1 MVMKS
6 YSLGRVAQYARYHYV
21 SNMKHYFSMVSAML
35 LVPVVFGILAGDVE
49 IVTGICAAL
58 YLFSG
63 FIFSVRTTY
72 AMRDRGTKILE
83 CVVPISNEERMTF
96 MLFNIAV
103 VAPVVATLVPIVS
116 MLIVA
121 PFDHDAVGL
130 VAKMVDMLKEFYL
143 QWPIYVVV
151 QIIGSASL
159 LLNLVARR
167 NLIIAYI
174 GAFLGS
180 VTALTIIGRAGIEI
194 LINSDVTRVEVLE
207 LSEKLS
213 TAIFIALPILFYLC
227 CYWSLRRRQ
236 MKW

>member
-21 SNMKHYFSMVSAML
+21 SNMKHYFSMVATML
-35 LVPVVFGILAGDVE
+35 LVPVVFGILSGDVE
-49 IVTGICAAL
+49 TVTGICAAL

-96 MLFNIAV
+96 MFFNIAV
-103 VAPVVATLVPIVS
+103 VAPIVAALVPVVG

-121 PFDHDAVGL
+121 LFDYETFDLWGRIMDLLRNV
-130 VAKMVDMLKEFYL
+130 YL
-143 QWPIYVVV
+143 QWPIYIVV

-167 NLIIAYI
+167 NLVVVYVA
-174 GAFLGS
+174 AFLGS
-180 VTALTIIGRAGIEI
+180 VTALTLIGRAGIEI
-194 LINSDVTRVEVLE
+194 LINNDVQIEMLE
-207 LSEKLS
+207 LNEEVS
-213 TAIFIALPILFYLC
+213 TALFIALPILFYLC
-227 CYWSLRRRQ
+227 CYWALRRRQ

>member
-1 MVMKS
+1 MKS
-6 YSLGRVAQYARYHYV
+6 YSFGRVAQYARYHYV
-21 SNMKHYFSMVSAML
+21 SNMKHYFSMVATMV
-35 LVPVVFGILAGDVE
+35 LVPVVFGILSRSVSTVE
-49 IVTGICAAL
+49 SICTAL

-63 FIFSVRTTY
+63 FIFAVRTTF

-96 MLFNIAV
+96 MFLNIAV
-103 VAPVVATLVPIVS
+103 VAPIVAALVPIVG

-121 PFDHDAVGL
+121 LFDYETFDLWGRIMDLLRNV
-130 VAKMVDMLKEFYL
+130 YL

-167 NLIIAYI
+167 NLVVVYVA
-174 GAFLGS
+174 AFLGS
-180 VTALTIIGRAGIEI
+180 VTALTLIGRAGIEI
-194 LINSDVTRVEVLE
+194 LIKNDVQIEMLE
-207 LSEKLS
+207 LNEEVSMAL
-213 TAIFIALPILFYLC
+213 FIALPILFYLC
-227 CYWSLRRRQ
+227 CYWALRRRQ

>member
-1 MVMKS
+1 MKS

-21 SNMKHYFSMVSAML
+21 SNMKHYFSMVATMV
-35 LVPVVFGILAGDVE
+35 LVPVVFGILSRSVSTVE
-49 IVTGICAAL
+49 SICTAL

-63 FIFSVRTTY
+63 FIFAVRTTF

-96 MLFNIAV
+96 MFLNIAV
-103 VAPVVATLVPIVS
+103 VAPIVAALVPIVG

-121 PFDHDAVGL
+121 LFDYETFDLWGRIMDLLRNV
-130 VAKMVDMLKEFYL
+130 YL
-143 QWPIYVVV
+143 QWPIYIVV

-167 NLIIAYI
+167 NLVVVYVA
-174 GAFLGS
+174 AFLGS
-180 VTALTIIGRAGIEI
+180 VTALTLIGRAGIEI
-194 LINSDVTRVEVLE
+194 LINNDVQIEMLE
-207 LSEKLS
+207 LNEEVS
-213 TAIFIALPILFYLC
+213 TALFIALPILFYLC
-227 CYWSLRRRQ
+227 CYWALRRRQ

>member
-1 MVMKS
+1 MKS

-21 SNMKHYFSMVSAML
+21 SNMKHYFSMVATMV
-35 LVPVVFGILAGDVE
+35 LVPVVFGILSRSVSTVE
-49 IVTGICAAL
+49 SICTAL

-63 FIFSVRTTY
+63 FIFAVRTTF

-96 MLFNIAV
+96 MFLNIAV
-103 VAPVVATLVPIVS
+103 VAPIVAALVPVVG

-121 PFDHDAVGL
+121 LFDYETFDLWGRIMDLLRNV
-130 VAKMVDMLKEFYL
+130 YL
-143 QWPIYVVV
+143 QWPIYIVV

-167 NLIIAYI
+167 NLVVVYV

-180 VTALTIIGRAGIEI
+180 VTALTLIGRAGIEI
-194 LINSDVTRVEVLE
+194 LINNDVQIEMLE
-207 LSEKLS
+207 LNEEVSKAL
-213 TAIFIALPILFYLC
+213 FIALPILFYLC
-227 CYWSLRRRQ
+227 CYWALRRRQ

>member
-21 SNMKHYFSMVSAML
+21 SNMKHYFSMVSAMV

-49 IVTGICAAL
+49 IVTSICAAL

-103 VAPVVATLVPIVS
+103 VAPIVATLVPIVGT
-116 MLIVA
+116 LIVA

-151 QIIGSASL
+151 QIIGSAAL
-159 LLNLVARR
+159 LLNIVARR
-167 NLIIAYI
+167 NLIITYI

-194 LINSDVTRVEVLE
+194 LINSDMTQIEMLE
-207 LSEKLS
+207 LNEELS

-227 CYWSLRRRQ
+227 CYWALRRRQ

>member
-1 MVMKS
+1 
-6 YSLGRVAQYARYHYV
+6 
-21 SNMKHYFSMVSAML
+21 MKHYFSMVATMV
-35 LVPVVFGILAGDVE
+35 LVPVVFGILSRSVSTVE
-49 IVTGICAAL
+49 SICTAL

-63 FIFSVRTTY
+63 FIFAVRTTF

-96 MLFNIAV
+96 MFLNIAV
-103 VAPVVATLVPIVS
+103 VAPIVAALVPIVG

-121 PFDHDAVGL
+121 LFDYETFDLWGRIMDLLRNV
-130 VAKMVDMLKEFYL
+130 YL

-167 NLIIAYI
+167 NLVVVYVA
-174 GAFLGS
+174 AFLGS
-180 VTALTIIGRAGIEI
+180 VTALTLIGRAGIEI
-194 LINSDVTRVEVLE
+194 LINNDVQIEMLE
-207 LSEKLS
+207 LNEEVSKAL
-213 TAIFIALPILFYLC
+213 FIALPILFYLC
-227 CYWSLRRRQ
+227 CYWALRRRQ

>member
-1 MVMKS
+1 MV
-6 YSLGRVAQYARYHYV
+6 AT
-21 SNMKHYFSMVSAML
+21 MV
-35 LVPVVFGILAGDVE
+35 LVPVVFGILSRSVSTVE
-49 IVTGICAAL
+49 GICTAL

-63 FIFSVRTTY
+63 FIFAVRTTF

-96 MLFNIAV
+96 MFLNIAV
-103 VAPVVATLVPIVS
+103 VAPIVAALVPVVG

-121 PFDHDAVGL
+121 LFDYETFDLWGRIMDLLRNV
-130 VAKMVDMLKEFYL
+130 YL

-167 NLIIAYI
+167 NLVVVYVA
-174 GAFLGS
+174 AFLGT
-180 VTALTIIGRAGIEI
+180 VTALTLIGRAGIEI
-194 LINSDVTRVEVLE
+194 LINNDVQIEMLE
-207 LSEKLS
+207 LNEEVSMAL
-213 TAIFIALPILFYLC
+213 FIALPILFYLC
-227 CYWSLRRRQ
+227 CYWALRRRQ

>member
-1 MVMKS
+1 MKS

-21 SNMKHYFSMVSAML
+21 SNMKHYYSMVATML
-35 LVPVVFGILAGDVE
+35 FIPVVFGILARDVE
-49 IVTGICAAL
+49 TVTGICAAL

-63 FIFSVRTTY
+63 FIFAVRTTF
-72 AMRDRGTKILE
+72 AMRDRGTKIME

-103 VAPVVATLVPIVS
+103 VAPVVATLVPIVGT
-116 MLIVA
+116 LIVA
-121 PFDHDAVGL
+121 PFDHDFVGL
-130 VAKMVDMLKEFYL
+130 WPRMADMLKEFYL

-159 LLNLVARR
+159 LLNIVARR
-167 NLIIAYI
+167 NLVIVYI

-180 VTALTIIGRAGIEI
+180 VTALTLIGRAGIEI
-194 LINSDVTRVEVLE
+194 LINSDMTQIEMLE
-207 LSEKLS
+207 LNEELS
-213 TAIFIALPILFYLC
+213 TALFIALPILFYLC
-227 CYWSLRRRQ
+227 CYWALRRRQ

>member
-1 MVMKS
+1 MKS

-21 SNMKHYFSMVSAML
+21 SNIKHYFSMVATMV
-35 LVPVVFGILAGDVE
+35 LVPVVFGILSHSVE
-49 IVTGICAAL
+49 TVEGICTAL

-63 FIFSVRTTY
+63 FIFAMRTTF

-103 VAPVVATLVPIVS
+103 VAPIVATLVPIVGT
-116 MLIVA
+116 LIVA
-121 PFDHDAVGL
+121 PFDHHSVGL

-167 NLIIAYI
+167 NLVVVYVA
-174 GAFLGS
+174 AFLGS
-180 VTALTIIGRAGIEI
+180 VTALTLIGRAGIEI
-194 LINSDVTRVEVLE
+194 LINNDIQIEMLE
-207 LSEKLS
+207 LNEEVS
-213 TAIFIALPILFYLC
+213 TALFIALPILFYLC
-227 CYWSLRRRQ
+227 CYWALRRRQ

>member
-1 MVMKS
+1 MKS

-21 SNMKHYFSMVSAML
+21 SNIKHYFSMVATMV
-35 LVPVVFGILAGDVE
+35 LVPVVFGILSRSVSTVE
-49 IVTGICAAL
+49 SICTAL

-63 FIFSVRTTY
+63 FIFAVRTTF

-96 MLFNIAV
+96 MFLNIAV
-103 VAPVVATLVPIVS
+103 VAPIVAALVPVVG

-121 PFDHDAVGL
+121 LFDYETFDLWGRIMDLLRNV
-130 VAKMVDMLKEFYL
+130 YL
-143 QWPIYVVV
+143 QWPIYIVV

-167 NLIIAYI
+167 NLVVVYVA
-174 GAFLGS
+174 AFLGS
-180 VTALTIIGRAGIEI
+180 VTALTLIGRAGIEI
-194 LINSDVTRVEVLE
+194 LINNDVQIEMLE
-207 LSEKLS
+207 LNEEVS
-213 TAIFIALPILFYLC
+213 TALFIALPILFYLC
-227 CYWSLRRRQ
+227 CYWALRRRQ

>member
-1 MVMKS
+1 MKS

-21 SNMKHYFSMVSAML
+21 SNMKHYFSMVATMV
-35 LVPVVFGILAGDVE
+35 LVPVVFGILSRSVSTVE
-49 IVTGICAAL
+49 SICTAL

-63 FIFSVRTTY
+63 FIFAVRTTF

-96 MLFNIAV
+96 MFLNIAV
-103 VAPVVATLVPIVS
+103 VAPIVAALVPVVG

-121 PFDHDAVGL
+121 LFDYETFDLWGRIMDLLRNV
-130 VAKMVDMLKEFYL
+130 YL
-143 QWPIYVVV
+143 QWPIYIVV

-167 NLIIAYI
+167 NLVVVYVA
-174 GAFLGS
+174 AFLGS
-180 VTALTIIGRAGIEI
+180 VTALTLIGRAGIEI
-194 LINSDVTRVEVLE
+194 LINNDVQIEMLE
-207 LSEKLS
+207 LNEEVS
-213 TAIFIALPILFYLC
+213 TALFIALPILFYLC
-227 CYWSLRRRQ
+227 CYWALRRRQ

>member
-1 MVMKS
+1 MKS

-21 SNMKHYFSMVSAML
+21 SNMKHYFSMVATMV
-35 LVPVVFGILAGDVE
+35 LVPVVFGILSRSVSTVE
-49 IVTGICAAL
+49 SICTAL

-63 FIFSVRTTY
+63 FIFAVRTTF

-96 MLFNIAV
+96 MFLNIAV
-103 VAPVVATLVPIVS
+103 VAPIVAALVPIVG

-121 PFDHDAVGL
+121 LFDYETFDLWGRIMDLLRNV
-130 VAKMVDMLKEFYL
+130 YL

-167 NLIIAYI
+167 NLVVVYVA
-174 GAFLGS
+174 AFLGS
-180 VTALTIIGRAGIEI
+180 VTALTLIGRAGIEI
-194 LINSDVTRVEVLE
+194 LINNDVQIEMLE
-207 LSEKLS
+207 LNEEVSKAL
-213 TAIFIALPILFYLC
+213 FIALPILFYLC
-227 CYWSLRRRQ
+227 CYWALRRRQ

>member
-1 MVMKS
+1 MKS

-21 SNMKHYFSMVSAML
+21 SNMKHYNSMVATML
-35 LVPVVFGILAGDVE
+35 FIPVVFGILARDVE
-49 IVTGICAAL
+49 TVTGICAAL

-63 FIFSVRTTY
+63 FIFAVRTTF
-72 AMRDRGTKILE
+72 AMRDRGTKIME

-103 VAPVVATLVPIVS
+103 VAPVVATLVPIVGT
-116 MLIVA
+116 LIVA
-121 PFDHDAVGL
+121 PFDHDFVGL
-130 VAKMVDMLKEFYL
+130 WPRMADMLKEFYL

-159 LLNLVARR
+159 LLNIVARR
-167 NLIIAYI
+167 NLVIVYI

-180 VTALTIIGRAGIEI
+180 VTALTLIGRAGIEI
-194 LINSDVTRVEVLE
+194 LINSDMTQIEMLE
-207 LSEKLS
+207 LNEELS
-213 TAIFIALPILFYLC
+213 TALFIALPILFYLC
-227 CYWSLRRRQ
+227 CYWALRRRQ

>member
-1 MVMKS
+1 MKS

-21 SNMKHYFSMVSAML
+21 SNMKHYFSMVATMV
-35 LVPVVFGILAGDVE
+35 LVPVVFGILSHSVSTVE
-49 IVTGICAAL
+49 GICTAL

-63 FIFSVRTTY
+63 FIFAVRTTF

-96 MLFNIAV
+96 MFLNIAV
-103 VAPVVATLVPIVS
+103 VAPIVAALVPVVG

-121 PFDHDAVGL
+121 LFDYETFDLWGRIMDLLRNV
-130 VAKMVDMLKEFYL
+130 YL

-167 NLIIAYI
+167 NLVVVYVA
-174 GAFLGS
+174 AFLGS
-180 VTALTIIGRAGIEI
+180 VTALTLIGRAGIEI
-194 LINSDVTRVEVLE
+194 LINNDIQIEMLE
-207 LSEKLS
+207 LNEEVS
-213 TAIFIALPILFYLC
+213 TALFIALPILFYLC
-227 CYWSLRRRQ
+227 CYWALRRRQ

>member
-1 MVMKS
+1 MKS

-21 SNMKHYFSMVSAML
+21 SNMKHYFSMVATMV
-35 LVPVVFGILAGDVE
+35 LVPVVFGILSRSVSTVE
-49 IVTGICAAL
+49 SICTAL

-63 FIFSVRTTY
+63 FIFAVRTTF

-96 MLFNIAV
+96 MFLNIAV
-103 VAPVVATLVPIVS
+103 VAPIVAALVPVVG

-121 PFDHDAVGL
+121 LFDYETFDLWGRIMDLLRNV
-130 VAKMVDMLKEFYL
+130 YL

-167 NLIIAYI
+167 NLVVVYVA
-174 GAFLGS
+174 AFLGS
-180 VTALTIIGRAGIEI
+180 VTALTLIGRAGIEI
-194 LINSDVTRVEVLE
+194 LINNDVQIEMLE
-207 LSEKLS
+207 LNEEVS
-213 TAIFIALPILFYLC
+213 TALFIALPILFYLC
-227 CYWSLRRRQ
+227 CYWALRRRQ

>member
-35 LVPVVFGILAGDVE
+35 LVPVVFGILSRDVE

-63 FIFSVRTTY
+63 FISSVRTTY

-96 MLFNIAV
+96 MFLNIAV
-103 VAPVVATLVPIVS
+103 VAPIVATLVPIVGT
-116 MLIVA
+116 LIVA
-121 PFDHDAVGL
+121 PFDHHSVGL

-174 GAFLGS
+174 GAFLGT
-180 VTALTIIGRAGIEI
+180 VTALTLIGRAGIEI
-194 LINSDVTRVEVLE
+194 LINSDMTQIEMLE
-207 LSEKLS
+207 LNEELS

-227 CYWSLRRRQ
+227 CYWALRRRQ

>member
-1 MVMKS
+1 MKS

-21 SNMKHYFSMVSAML
+21 SNMKHYFSMVTTMV
-35 LVPVVFGILAGDVE
+35 LVPVVFGILSRSVSTVE
-49 IVTGICAAL
+49 SICTAL

-63 FIFSVRTTY
+63 FIFAVRTTF

-96 MLFNIAV
+96 MFLNIAV
-103 VAPVVATLVPIVS
+103 VAPIVAALVPIVG

-121 PFDHDAVGL
+121 LFDYETFDLWGRIMDLLRNV
-130 VAKMVDMLKEFYL
+130 YL
-143 QWPIYVVV
+143 QWPIYIVV

-167 NLIIAYI
+167 NLVVVYVA
-174 GAFLGS
+174 AFLGS
-180 VTALTIIGRAGIEI
+180 VTALTLIGRAGIEI
-194 LINSDVTRVEVLE
+194 LINNDVQIEMLE
-207 LSEKLS
+207 LNEEVSMAL
-213 TAIFIALPILFYLC
+213 FIALPILFYLC
-227 CYWSLRRRQ
+227 CYWALRRRQ

>member
-1 MVMKS
+1 MKS

-21 SNMKHYFSMVSAML
+21 SNMKHYYSMVATML
-35 LVPVVFGILAGDVE
+35 FIPVVFGILARDVE
-49 IVTGICAAL
+49 TVSGICAAL

-63 FIFSVRTTY
+63 FIFAVRTTF
-72 AMRDRGTKILE
+72 AMRDRGTKIME

-103 VAPVVATLVPIVS
+103 VAPVVATLVPIVGT
-116 MLIVA
+116 LIVA
-121 PFDHDAVGL
+121 PFDHDFVGL
-130 VAKMVDMLKEFYL
+130 WPRMADMLKEFYL

-167 NLIIAYI
+167 NLVIVYI

-180 VTALTIIGRAGIEI
+180 VTALTLIGCAGIEI
-194 LINSDVTRVEVLE
+194 LINSDMTQVEMLE
-207 LSEKLS
+207 LNEELS
-213 TAIFIALPILFYLC
+213 TALFIALPILFYLC
-227 CYWSLRRRQ
+227 CYWALRRRQ

>member
-1 MVMKS
+1 MKS

-21 SNMKHYFSMVSAML
+21 SNMKHYFSMVATMV
-35 LVPVVFGILAGDVE
+35 LVPVVFGILSRSVSTVE
-49 IVTGICAAL
+49 SICTAL

-63 FIFSVRTTY
+63 FIFAVRTTF

-96 MLFNIAV
+96 MFLNIAV
-103 VAPVVATLVPIVS
+103 VAPIVAALVPIVG

-121 PFDHDAVGL
+121 LFDYETFDLWGRIMDLLRNV
-130 VAKMVDMLKEFYL
+130 YL
-143 QWPIYVVV
+143 QWPIYIVV

-167 NLIIAYI
+167 NLVVVYV

-180 VTALTIIGRAGIEI
+180 VTALTLIGRAGIEI
-194 LINSDVTRVEVLE
+194 LINNDVQIEMLE
-207 LSEKLS
+207 LNEEVS
-213 TAIFIALPILFYLC
+213 TALFIALPILFYLC
-227 CYWSLRRRQ
+227 CYWALRRRQ

>member
-35 LVPVVFGILAGDVE
+35 LVPVVFGILSRDVE
-49 IVTGICAAL
+49 TVTGICAAL

-96 MLFNIAV
+96 MFFNIAV
-103 VAPVVATLVPIVS
+103 VAPIVAALVPVVG

-121 PFDHDAVGL
+121 LFDYETFDLWGRIMDLLRNV
-130 VAKMVDMLKEFYL
+130 YL
-143 QWPIYVVV
+143 QWPIYIVV

-167 NLIIAYI
+167 NLVVVYVA
-174 GAFLGS
+174 AFLGS
-180 VTALTIIGRAGIEI
+180 VTALTLIGRAGIEI
-194 LINSDVTRVEVLE
+194 LINNDVQIEMLE
-207 LSEKLS
+207 LNEEVS
-213 TAIFIALPILFYLC
+213 TALFIALPILFYLC
-227 CYWSLRRRQ
+227 CYWALRRRQ

>member
-1 MVMKS
+1 MKS

-21 SNMKHYFSMVSAML
+21 SNMKHYYSMVATML
-35 LVPVVFGILAGDVE
+35 FIPVVFGILARDVE
-49 IVTGICAAL
+49 TVSGICAAL

-63 FIFSVRTTY
+63 FIFAVRTTF
-72 AMRDRGTKILE
+72 AMRDRGTKIME

-103 VAPVVATLVPIVS
+103 VAPVVATLVPIVGT
-116 MLIVA
+116 LIVA
-121 PFDHDAVGL
+121 PFDHDFVGL
-130 VAKMVDMLKEFYL
+130 WPRMADMLKEFYL

-167 NLIIAYI
+167 NLVIVYI

-180 VTALTIIGRAGIEI
+180 VTALTLIGRAGIEI
-194 LINSDVTRVEVLE
+194 LINSDMTQVEMLE
-207 LSEKLS
+207 LNEELS
-213 TAIFIALPILFYLC
+213 TALFIALPILFYLC
-227 CYWSLRRRQ
+227 CYWALRRRQ

>member
-1 MVMKS
+1 MKS

-21 SNMKHYFSMVSAML
+21 SNIKHYFSMVATMV
-35 LVPVVFGILAGDVE
+35 LVPVVFGILSRSVSTVE
-49 IVTGICAAL
+49 SICTAL

-63 FIFSVRTTY
+63 FIFAVRTTF

-96 MLFNIAV
+96 MFLNIAV
-103 VAPVVATLVPIVS
+103 VAPIVAALVPVIG

-121 PFDHDAVGL
+121 LFDYETFDLWGRIMDLLRNV
-130 VAKMVDMLKEFYL
+130 YL
-143 QWPIYVVV
+143 QWPIYIVV

-167 NLIIAYI
+167 NLVVVYVA
-174 GAFLGS
+174 AFLGS
-180 VTALTIIGRAGIEI
+180 VTALTLIGRAGIEI
-194 LINSDVTRVEVLE
+194 LINNDVQIEMLE
-207 LSEKLS
+207 LNEEVSMAL
-213 TAIFIALPILFYLC
+213 FIALPILFYLC
-227 CYWSLRRRQ
+227 CYWALRRRQ

>member
-1 MVMKS
+1 MKS

-21 SNMKHYFSMVSAML
+21 SNIKHYFSMVATMVL
-35 LVPVVFGILAGDVE
+35 LPVVFGILSRSVSTVE
-49 IVTGICAAL
+49 GICTAL

-63 FIFSVRTTY
+63 FIFAVRTTF

-96 MLFNIAV
+96 MFLNIAV
-103 VAPVVATLVPIVS
+103 VAPIVAALVPVIG

-121 PFDHDAVGL
+121 LFDYETFDLWGRIMDLLRNV
-130 VAKMVDMLKEFYL
+130 YL

-151 QIIGSASL
+151 QIIGSAAL
-159 LLNLVARR
+159 LLNIVARR
-167 NLIIAYI
+167 NLIITYI

-180 VTALTIIGRAGIEI
+180 ITALTLLGRAGIEI
-194 LINSDVTRVEVLE
+194 LINNDVQIEMLE
-207 LSEKLS
+207 LNEEVS
-213 TAIFIALPILFYLC
+213 TALFIALPILFYLC
-227 CYWSLRRRQ
+227 CYWALRRRQ

>member
-1 MVMKS
+1 MKS

-21 SNMKHYFSMVSAML
+21 SNMKHYFSMVATMV
-35 LVPVVFGILAGDVE
+35 LVPVVFGVLSRSVE
-49 IVTGICAAL
+49 TVEGICTAL

-63 FIFSVRTTY
+63 FIFAMRTTF

-96 MLFNIAV
+96 MFLNIAV
-103 VAPVVATLVPIVS
+103 VAPIVATLVPIVG

-121 PFDHDAVGL
+121 PFDYETFDLWGRV
-130 VAKMVDMLKEFYL
+130 MDMLRNVYL

-167 NLIIAYI
+167 NLVVVYVA
-174 GAFLGS
+174 AFLGT
-180 VTALTIIGRAGIEI
+180 VTALTLIGRAGIEI
-194 LINSDVTRVEVLE
+194 LINNDVQIEMLE
-207 LSEKLS
+207 LNEEVS
-213 TAIFIALPILFYLC
+213 TALFIALPILFYLC
-227 CYWSLRRRQ
+227 CYWALRRRQ